1 MVFLIFNF
9 HDESHRRGT
18 DRSRGGIWNIGPQ
31 NRQTLVNP
39 LNPYFGTLIKFT
51 SHPIFT
57 SSDSTS
63 RKKIHRRDFLA
74 DSIRVDAWIL
84 FPKRF
89 YGRPSR
95 VVALLRKTSLEWI
108 LAQPCIASSSTG
120 GQRRL

>member
-63 RKKIHRRDFLA
+63 RKKIPKGTFLR
-74 DSIRVDAWIL
+74 IRSESMLGFCFQNAFMDARHAL
-84 FPKRF
+84 
-89 YGRPSR
+89 SR
-95 VVALLRKTSLEWI
+95 
-108 LAQPCIASSSTG
+108 C
-120 GQRRL
+120 